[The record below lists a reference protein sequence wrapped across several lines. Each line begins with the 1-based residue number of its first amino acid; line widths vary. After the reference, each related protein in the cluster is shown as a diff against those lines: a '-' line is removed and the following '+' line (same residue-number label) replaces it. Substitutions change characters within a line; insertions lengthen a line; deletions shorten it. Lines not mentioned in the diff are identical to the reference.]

1 MDLVPYLKY
10 FLSLDTRAYF
20 SENQEARAPRAERA
34 AIKLGN
40 QTARAAITIF
50 VNRDIK
56 TILQWVFCVARYP
69 ESLKTVGIYG
79 HFSSGYL
86 LATNGR

>member
-1 MDLVPYLKY
+1 MDLVPYLEY

-50 VNRDIK
+50 VNRDN
-56 TILQWVFCVARYP
+56 V
-69 ESLKTVGIYG
+69 
-79 HFSSGYL
+79 SSKL
-86 LATNGR
+86 RFLNH

>member
-1 MDLVPYLKY
+1 MAGEGVCLRLSIKGEVRTEQAQAMDLVPYLEY

-40 QTARAAITIF
+40 QTARAAITMF
-50 VNRDIK
+50 VNSVRSID
-56 TILQWVFCVARYP
+56 FSRY
-69 ESLKTVGIYG
+69 
-79 HFSSGYL
+79 
-86 LATNGR
+86 

>member
-1 MDLVPYLKY
+1 MNKMAHKNYCTTLMKVRTEQAQAMDLVPYLEY

-20 SENQEARAPRAERA
+20 IENQEARAPRAGMA

-40 QTARAAITIF
+40 QTARAAITMF

-56 TILQWVFCVARYP
+56 AMDQTLF
-69 ESLKTVGIYG
+69 
-79 HFSSGYL
+79 
-86 LATNGR
+86 